1 MVNRREMLGTIAAAG
16 ATALWPQSAQAMAAG
31 EPSRT
36 ALGAALHRAA
46 HQLLE
51 RPLVFPDALA
61 LKVLGHDRR
70 ALLRS
75 YFGRQKKS
83 GSRGMRAF
91 IVMRSRYA
99 EDRLADAVARGTRQ
113 YIVLGAG
120 LDTFAYRNPF
130 AERLHVLEVDH
141 PATQDWKRKR
151 LDEQGIALPSS
162 LTFVPVDFEK
172 DSLGA
177 CLDRAGFDRTAPV
190 CISWLGVTIYL
201 TQQAV
206 FETLRFVAL
215 SCAPGSEITFDF
227 AVPDAELTERE
238 RSLRN
243 AGAARVAEA
252 GEPWISYFNPAELAT
267 NLRRI
272 GFARAV
278 SLDSEALNA
287 RYFSERLD
295 GFRVTGSGHMMTAG
309 T

>member
-1 MVNRREMLGTIAAAG
+1 MVNRREMLGSIAAAG
-16 ATALWPQSAQAMAAG
+16 AAALCPRSAQAMAAG

-46 HQLLE
+46 HQLLDQ
-51 RPLVFPDALA
+51 PLVFPDALA

-75 YFGRQKKS
+75 YLARQKKS
-83 GSRGMRAF
+83 GSHAMRAF

-99 EDRLADAVARGTRQ
+99 EDQLASSVARGTRQ

-130 AERLHVLEVDH
+130 DERVRVFEVDH

-151 LDEQGIALPSS
+151 LDEQGIGLPSS
-162 LTFVPVDFEK
+162 LTFVPVDFET
-172 DSLGA
+172 DNLGA

-201 TQQAV
+201 TREAV
-206 FETLRFVAL
+206 FETLRFVAQ
-215 SCAPGSEITFDF
+215 SCASGSAITFDF
-227 AVPDAELTERE
+227 AVPDAELTDRE

-252 GEPWISYFNPAELAT
+252 GEPWISYFNPEELTAD
-267 NLRRI
+267 LRGI
-272 GFARAV
+272 GFAHATGLEPEAV
-278 SLDSEALNA
+278 NA
-287 RYFSERLD
+287 RYFSGRVD
-295 GFRVTGSGHMMTAG
+295 GFRVTGSGRMMTAG

>member
-1 MVNRREMLGTIAAAG
+1 MVNRREMLGSIAAAG
-16 ATALWPQSAQAMAAG
+16 AAALWPRSAQAMAAG

-46 HQLLE
+46 HQLLDQ
-51 RPLVFPDALA
+51 PLVFPDALA

-70 ALLRS
+70 ALLRT
-75 YFGRQKKS
+75 YFARQKKS
-83 GSRGMRAF
+83 GSRAMRAF
-91 IVMRSRYA
+91 IVMRSRHA
-99 EDRLADAVARGTRQ
+99 EDQLADAVARGTRQ

-130 AERLHVLEVDH
+130 HERLRVFEVDH

-151 LDEQGIALPSS
+151 LDEQGIAVPPS
-162 LTFVPVDFEK
+162 LTFAPVDFET

-177 CLDRAGFDRTAPV
+177 CLDRVGFDRTAPV

-201 TQQAV
+201 TREAV
-206 FETLRFVAL
+206 FATLRFVAQ
-215 SCAPGSEITFDF
+215 SCAAGSEITFDF
-227 AVPDAELTERE
+227 AIPDAELTDRE

-243 AGAARVAEA
+243 ASATRVAEA
-252 GEPWISYFNPAELAT
+252 GEPWISYFNPEELAA

-272 GFARAV
+272 GFARTAGMG
-278 SLDSEALNA
+278 SEAVNA
-287 RYFSERLD
+287 RYFSERGD
-295 GFRVTGSGHMMTAG
+295 GFRVTGSGQIMTAG